1 MTRLANLVLVCSAL
15 SAGSANVLAQA
26 GAWVLDGWPK
36 ERNGYFSGRT
46 EIVADGDRLKISEW
60 PENDESD
67 DASLVTYFLGQSV
80 VKVFPWNGE
89 RVALVFASDE
99 QLPRAEVNSEGQLVL
114 PPPYPPRV
122 HQESEIPCGDGC
134 TYLVRNVWFEAL
146 DSGDFAPGGSREKTF
161 VPPAEVP
168 LITREEFVDRYRIAP
183 PNHGMWANQDRP

>member
-1 MTRLANLVLVCSAL
+1 MTRLARLVLFLSTL
-15 SAGSANVLAQA
+15 SATSGDLFAQA
-26 GAWVLDGWPK
+26 GAWVLDGSPK

-60 PENDESD
+60 PENDNSP

-89 RVALVFASDE
+89 RVGLVFESDE
-99 QLPRAEVNSEGQLVL
+99 RLPRAEVNAEGQLVL
-114 PPPYPPRV
+114 PSPYPSRL
-122 HQESEIPCGDGC
+122 HQESEVPCGEGC

-168 LITREEFVDRYRIAP
+168 LLTREEFVDRYRIAP
-183 PNHGMWANQDRP
+183 PNHGMWAADQRP